1 MPYKHT
7 VAHVDFIQMAFARL
21 QIGPVG
27 KRFQNS
33 SVKNSW
39 QFQFETPLQEKKVI
53 IETLLM
59 I

>member
-1 MPYKHT
+1 
-7 VAHVDFIQMAFARL
+7 MAFARL
-21 QIGPVG
+21 EIVPVE

-39 QFQFETPLQEKKVI
+39 QFQFETPLQDKKVI